1 MRLQP
6 WPRRA
11 CAEALAAEGGR
22 RRSTARRRSPRGTAA
37 LARHPAVTIE
47 AVAGDITTA
56 EGRAALLGACPQ
68 PDILVNNNAGPTPA
82 PFLDTTEEAW
92 AEALEANM
100 LAALM
105 LIRAVLPA
113 MIERRFGRI
122 VNITS
127 AMVTTPRGHLGVSA
141 GPRAGLTAVCKGIA
155 RDVAKYDVTL
165 NNLLPERFDTD
176 RQRYMAERDM
186 QRSGISM
193 EEARERIAQTIAAGR
208 MGRPEE
214 FGATCAFVCSALRGL
229 HERHERPPR
238 RRLLSRAHL
247 IRTAAGRRST
257 TSSSARR

>member
-1 MRLQP
+1 MDLGIAGRRALVCASS
-6 WPRRA
+6 RGLGRA
-11 CAEALAAEGGR
+11 CAEALAAEGVDVTINGR
-22 RRSTARRRSPRGTAA
+22 DADRLAGTAQQLRNA
-37 LARHPAVTIE
+37 YPAVTIE

-56 EGRAALLGACPQ
+56 DGRAALLDACPQ

-82 PFLDTTEEAW
+82 PFLETTEEAW

-113 MIERRFGRI
+113 MIDRRFGRI

-155 RDVAKYDVTL
+155 RDVARYDVTL

-186 QRSGISM
+186 QRNGISM
-193 EEARERIAQTIAAGR
+193 EEARGRIAQTIAAGR

-214 FGATCAFVCSALRGL
+214 FGATCAFVCSAYAGYMSGMNVHLDGGSYPGL
-229 HERHERPPR
+229 
-238 RRLLSRAHL
+238 
-247 IRTAAGRRST
+247 I
-257 TSSSARR
+257 